1 MNLSRAM
8 MHKVTSIQAF
18 PKSMI
23 DNNLVG
29 DSKVNQERYINA
41 MRLPLLNDYLIHHTG
56 FMQDA
61 LPDGTRALVNK
72 EEDTPQYYSPE
83 NAGYFDETWN
93 WLKEQDGTIHPSPV
107 NGMLQAA
114 PVRLPDVEMETDPT
128 IAEQNMAALPT
139 CAPIIKDDD
148 GNELAPESITKD
160 ENGNIILLC
169 KNINTG
175 EPVRITYVR

>member
-1 MNLSRAM
+1 
-8 MHKVTSIQAF
+8 
-18 PKSMI
+18 
-23 DNNLVG
+23 
-29 DSKVNQERYINA
+29 
-41 MRLPLLNDYLIHHTG
+41 
-56 FMQDA
+56 
-61 LPDGTRALVNK
+61 
-72 EEDTPQYYSPE
+72 
-83 NAGYFDETWN
+83 
-93 WLKEQDGTIHPSPV
+93 
-107 NGMLQAA
+107 MLQAA